1 MGKDLDDMS
10 REELWE
16 ALSGATGFR
25 RGEILLN
32 LSLQLLHDDAYQS
45 ALTCAQEAVETF
57 DEAGYPRE
65 RAYSLRQIAHVHQH
79 EGLIS
84 QAVEEFKELLP
95 LLETHGTDRDTAMAH
110 ESIAYGLQRMYDFEQ
125 ALEHY
130 NLAEEL
136 YLATSNSSESVVT
149 NGRSYAT
156 CLKNIGG
163 RDDEVLDKLQRT
175 LEYANG
181 QVSLNKINDIRSEC
195 VYALAALDRFSEALA
210 EAKKVLAVAKAC
222 SCNECVPDATI
233 DIAYIYELSGDLE
246 SARKNYQMAFDLAHE
261 KSLVIPQAKS
271 LTFFAKLEML
281 LDPKSA
287 WDFAQR
293 AEAIF
298 IAIDDDHGIANVKS
312 VQAQI
317 SNSEGR
323 LDQAI
328 ALLNE
333 VVEIRSSIND
343 LQNIAQTQR
352 ELAKLYLLKGNAR
365 NALQELSANKWVER
379 TGPIRSK
386 SIGEHKALYVKALL
400 ADGQFDAAIN
410 RATELL
416 ANLDPGK
423 WLDVHGIAHEVRAR
437 GLRNQDPISSDR
449 AAARALACFTV
460 SGDVASAKS
469 LSQEFFIQPYLTL
482 AKIDVDNQFRAE
494 AQESEEKI
502 KSDMENAHF
511 LNIVAKSALPDPIE
525 REVENAHVQQT
536 QPDENV
542 GSTE

>member
-84 QAVEEFKELLP
+84 EAVEEFKELLP

-110 ESIAYGLQRMYDFEQ
+110 ESIACGLQRMYDFEQ

-130 NLAEEL
+130 NLAEGL
-136 YLATSNSSESVVT
+136 YLATNNSPESVVT
-149 NGRSYAT
+149 NGRNYAT

-181 QVSLNKINDIRSEC
+181 QISLNKINDIRSEC
-195 VYALAALDRFSEALA
+195 VYALAALDRFDEALA

-233 DIAYIYELSGDLE
+233 DIAYIYQLSGDLE
-246 SARKNYQMAFDLAHE
+246 SARKNYQMAFDQAHE

-298 IAIDDDHGIANVKS
+298 IAIDDEHGIANVKS
-312 VQAQI
+312 AQAQI
-317 SNSEGR
+317 SNSEGK

-386 SIGEHKALYVKALL
+386 SIGEHKALYAKALL
-400 ADGQFDAAIN
+400 ADGQVDAAVN

-416 ANLDPGK
+416 ANLDPGI
-423 WLDVHGIAHEVRAR
+423 WLEVHGIAHEVRAR
-437 GLRNQDPISSDR
+437 ALRNQDPISSDR

-460 SGDVASAKS
+460 SGDFASANA

-494 AQESEEKI
+494 AQEAEEKI
-502 KSDMENAHF
+502 KSEMETAHF
-511 LNIVAKSALPDPIE
+511 LNMVAKSALPDPIE
-525 REVENAHVQQT
+525 REVESAHVQQA
-536 QPDENV
+536 QPDENG
-542 GSTE
+542 GSYA